1 MEAADG
7 SLHNI
12 LYGDILYRVRMSGC
26 SVFSP
31 VVLSVIAKSTNL
43 LFDDGITD
51 IISDA
56 KNYETFH
63 DEYIFNRFESL
74 RYSDHFVL
82 SRKSL
87 FVFSFQGRHT
97 MNLTKEEQI
106 ILKHYH
112 DLINLSYQRSIPAYS
127 QFGSMSE
134 LELAYKALDEFYGH
148 QNVSEEVQYKLY
160 GGYPEAER
168 KIICFLPD
176 DRQSPVVEQDFPIA
190 CIRFLPANKKFCD
203 ELNHRDYLGTI
214 MGLGITRD
222 RIGDILVKK
231 DPVFKAGTAYAFC
244 KKDMV
249 PLLEGITRIKHTT
262 VVAKEVAFSSADWK
276 ITYKTITGSVS
287 SFRLDAILALA
298 IRTSR
303 SQTVAL
309 IQSGKVFLNG
319 RICTENAK
327 KLEEGDIFS
336 IRGYGKFRYDK
347 ANAISKKGRY
357 HITVQQYT

>member
-1 MEAADG
+1 
-7 SLHNI
+7 
-12 LYGDILYRVRMSGC
+12 
-26 SVFSP
+26 
-31 VVLSVIAKSTNL
+31 
-43 LFDDGITD
+43 
-51 IISDA
+51 
-56 KNYETFH
+56 
-63 DEYIFNRFESL
+63 
-74 RYSDHFVL
+74 
-82 SRKSL
+82 
-87 FVFSFQGRHT
+87 

-106 ILKHYH
+106 LFKHFH

-127 QFGSMSE
+127 HFCNMNE

-148 QNVSEEVQYKLY
+148 SNVSEDVQYKLY

-168 KIICFLPD
+168 RMICFLPD
-176 DRQSPVVEQDFPIA
+176 DRHELLQTQDFPIA
-190 CIRFLPANKKFCD
+190 CICFSPANKKFCD

-222 RIGDILVKK
+222 RIGDILVRK
-231 DPVFKAGTAYAFC
+231 DPVFKASTAYVFC
-244 KKDMV
+244 KKDMTS
-249 PLLEGITRIKHTT
+249 LLEEITRVRHTT
-262 VVAKEVAFSSADWK
+262 VVAKEVEFSTVDWE

-303 SQTVAL
+303 SQTVTL
-309 IQSGKVFLNG
+309 IQGGKVFLNG

-357 HITVQQYT
+357 HITIKQYT

>member
-1 MEAADG
+1 
-7 SLHNI
+7 
-12 LYGDILYRVRMSGC
+12 
-26 SVFSP
+26 
-31 VVLSVIAKSTNL
+31 
-43 LFDDGITD
+43 
-51 IISDA
+51 
-56 KNYETFH
+56 
-63 DEYIFNRFESL
+63 
-74 RYSDHFVL
+74 
-82 SRKSL
+82 
-87 FVFSFQGRHT
+87 

-106 ILKHYH
+106 LLKHFH

-127 QFGSMSE
+127 QFCNMSE
-134 LELAYKALDEFYGH
+134 LELAYQALDAFYGH
-148 QNVSEEVQYKLY
+148 VSVSEGVQYKLS
-160 GGYPEAER
+160 GEYPEAER
-168 KIICFLPD
+168 KIICFLPE
-176 DRQSPVVEQDFPIA
+176 DRPDLADTKDFPIA
-190 CIRFLPANKKFCD
+190 CVCFSPANKKFCD

-231 DPVFKAGTAYAFC
+231 DPVFKASTAYVFC

-249 PLLEGITRIKHTT
+249 SLLEDINRIRHTT
-262 VVAKEVAFSSADWK
+262 VVAKEVEFSSVDWE
-276 ITYKTITGSVS
+276 ITYNTITGSVS

-303 SQTVAL
+303 SQTVTL

-357 HITVQQYT
+357 HITVKQYT

>member
-1 MEAADG
+1 
-7 SLHNI
+7 
-12 LYGDILYRVRMSGC
+12 
-26 SVFSP
+26 
-31 VVLSVIAKSTNL
+31 
-43 LFDDGITD
+43 
-51 IISDA
+51 
-56 KNYETFH
+56 
-63 DEYIFNRFESL
+63 
-74 RYSDHFVL
+74 
-82 SRKSL
+82 
-87 FVFSFQGRHT
+87 

-231 DPVFKAGTAYAFC
+231 DPVFKASTAYVFC

-249 PLLEGITRIKHTT
+249 SLLEGITRIKHTT
-262 VVAKEVAFSSADWK
+262 VVAKEVAFSSADWE

-347 ANAISKKGRY
+347 ANALSKKGRY